1 MTSFVKSQGRVLSH
15 RAHGDLHVDP
25 DGPDVGVAGDGVEQD
40 HLQPV
45 LLDCLSRER
54 RKAAA
59 SGHLQSPLQQSGHL
73 VVAVALVVHEDAV
86 VVAVLPRE
94 LQVREELLVELGAL
108 VRLMRLVLLVRSWC
122 AWCACQLAR

>member
-1 MTSFVKSQGRVLSH
+1 MSLFTRDCSGLVYGLVLKLRRSSQCCAVVKSPYKCPQVVRSPSV
-15 RAHGDLHVDP
+15 P
-25 DGPDVGVAGDGVEQD
+25 
-40 HLQPV
+40 
-45 LLDCLSRER
+45 CLSRER

-59 SGHLQSPLQQSGHL
+59 SGHLQSPLQHSGHL

-122 AWCACQLAR
+122 AWCAYQLAR

>member
-1 MTSFVKSQGRVLSH
+1 MTSLVS
-15 RAHGDLHVDP
+15 P
-25 DGPDVGVAGDGVEQD
+25 
-40 HLQPV
+40 PV
-45 LLDCLSRER
+45 PCLSREH

-122 AWCACQLAR
+122 ALGALGAWCALDALGALGALLMRLVRSWCAWCARCLMRS